1 VKKELRTL
9 DSDVPCDV
17 CGRTILKGERT
28 ESYLTPGGR
37 RAVVCEL
44 CEGRALAEGWIKE
57 SAHGDMP
64 AALRRPEAKRGLLSR
79 LRRRAEEGQLMG
91 RAEVPG
97 PGEGNAPG
105 APPPD
110 PADAA
115 EPARW
120 DAAGEEFQP
129 PPPPPP
135 PSTPRDPRHVR
146 AVPTNAQVKVERAL
160 DLFNGSEHRRTIA
173 GVSRS
178 LGEPWVSAYPVEDAP
193 SEVVIVV
200 AWELSWYRFRVDLGD
215 ADEPVI
221 LLDKGQELEELD
233 ESLRE
238 WNASMAADGGLAVG
252 VRSPQ

>member
-9 DSDVPCDV
+9 DSDVACDV
-17 CGRTILKGERT
+17 CGRTILKGERI

-64 AALRRPEAKRGLLSR
+64 ATLRRPDPKRGLLSR
-79 LRRRAEEGQLMG
+79 LRRRDEGQITAADAG
-91 RAEVPG
+91 ADS
-97 PGEGNAPG
+97 GEGIPGG
-105 APPPD
+105 APPP
-110 PADAA
+110 
-115 EPARW
+115 
-120 DAAGEEFQP
+120 AAGDAVVPGQWEEVHQESQP

-135 PSTPRDPRHVR
+135 PSRPKDPRHVR

-160 DLFNGSEHRRTIA
+160 ELFNGSEHRRTIG

-178 LGEPWVSAYPVEDAP
+178 LGDPWVSAYPVEDAP
-193 SEVVIVV
+193 SEVVVVV

-221 LLDKGQELEELD
+221 LLDKGQELGELD

-238 WNASMAADGGLAVG
+238 WNASMATDGGLAVG

>member
-9 DSDVPCDV
+9 DSDVACDV

-44 CEGRALAEGWIKE
+44 CESRALAEGWIKE
-57 SAHGDMP
+57 STHGDMP
-64 AALRRPEAKRGLLSR
+64 AALRRPDPKRGLLSR
-79 LRRRAEEGQLMG
+79 MRRRPDEGRATGADAGVEPEEGI
-91 RAEVPG
+91 PG
-97 PGEGNAPG
+97 G

-110 PADAA
+110 PSDAA
-115 EPARW
+115 EPPAV
-120 DAAGEEFQP
+120 ESELQP
-129 PPPPPP
+129 PAAPP
-135 PSTPRDPRHVR
+135 PSAPRDPRHVR

-160 DLFNGSEHRRTIA
+160 ELFNGSDHRRTIA

-221 LLDKGQELEELD
+221 MLDKGQELQELD

-238 WNASMAADGGLAVG
+238 WNSAMAADGGLAVG